1 MKSRLR
7 TETSS
12 QANGLFSNVSDEQ
25 SAGSAVGP
33 LWVISGHRGPSKSCP
48 LYSLDSD
55 VLAFDIAQ
63 FLQRL
68 PESLIR
74 RPRRRLVPN
83 EAQTGQLRRLLCLD
97 GKRQP
102 NKSQRD
108 QTYGQKDVAFHSRLQ
123 RYKRGIVP
131 TKTGALE
138 VVKMSAL
145 GH

>member
-1 MKSRLR
+1 LVAGDIQQVNIETDKFVRKLSQAIEVAVRKSR
-7 TETSS
+7 
-12 QANGLFSNVSDEQ
+12 
-25 SAGSAVGP
+25 
-33 LWVISGHRGPSKSCP
+33 
-48 LYSLDSD
+48 LDSD

-97 GKRQP
+97 GKWQP
-102 NKSQRD
+102 NKSQCD

-123 RYKRGIVP
+123 RYKRGIVLP
-131 TKTGALE
+131 
-138 VVKMSAL
+138 
-145 GH
+145 